1 VEVNVAE
8 RIVATVEKVYGK
20 CKFWKKGDELVF
32 IVDTHSRMVGLDMKQ
47 TSGGAACVIALS
59 TIYPYVFT
67 RKTWT
72 SKMEYD
78 YYRCP
83 DPGPQFDG
91 CGGVVFKVDRR
102 PDRFSKEKASTQ
114 EK

>member
-1 VEVNVAE
+1 MAGK
-8 RIVATVEKVYGK
+8 IVAVVHKVYGK
-20 CKFWKKGDELVF
+20 CKFWKEGDRLVF
-32 IVDTHSRMVGLDMKQ
+32 RVDTNSRMIGLDMKE
-47 TSGGAACVIALS
+47 TKGTAACVAALA
-59 TIYPYVFT
+59 TLYPYILT

-83 DPGPQFDG
+83 DPGPTWDG

-102 PDRFSKEKASTQ
+102 PDKDSQT
-114 EK
+114 

>member
-1 VEVNVAE
+1 MAE
-8 RIVATVEKVYGK
+8 KIVAIVDKVYGK
-20 CKFWKKGDELVF
+20 CKFWKKGDKLVF
-32 IVDTHSRMVGLDMKQ
+32 RVDTNSRMIGLDMKE
-47 TSGGAACVIALS
+47 TNGSAVCVAALATL
-59 TIYPYVFT
+59 YPYILT

-83 DPGPQFDG
+83 DPGPAWDG

-102 PDRFSKEKASTQ
+102 PDKGSKK
-114 EK
+114 